1 MNKTITLLFLL
12 LFSINN
18 SSAQC
23 TTGFNGNNTVFT
35 QAVRTGQTFQV
46 SCTGLLSTIVFN
58 PTNPNIDDLRGQG
71 VFVAVRL
78 KDATGAVLAN
88 ATINGA
94 SNTDQ
99 WFNGATITADFT
111 AANLTLNANTTYR
124 WEVFETSNGIPLYLF
139 GRNNTNSYAL
149 GNLFEDNTS
158 LSGVDAEDWTVNVQA
173 NLSAELFEKENITVY
188 PNPSNG
194 IFKIEN
200 DNINKIEVFDLTGK
214 IIKSNKASS
223 PIISIDLT
231 TFETGVYFAKLT
243 NDKNEVTCIKLL
255 KNN

>member
-1 MNKTITLLFLL
+1 MNKSITLLFLL

-23 TTGFNGNNTVFT
+23 TTGFNGSNTAFT
-35 QAVRTGQTFQV
+35 QAIRTGQTFQV
-46 SCTGLLSTIVFN
+46 SCSGLLSTIVFN
-58 PTNPNIDDLRGQG
+58 PTNPNIDDLRGQN
-71 VFVAVRL
+71 VFVGVRL
-78 KDATGAVLAN
+78 KDVNGAVLAN

-124 WEVFETSNGIPLYLF
+124 WEVFETTNDIALYLF

-149 GNLFEDNTS
+149 GNLFEDNAS

-173 NLSAELFEKENITVY
+173 NLSADLFEKQDVRIY
-188 PNPSNG
+188 PNPTTNFITVTGLLNSETYVIYDMMGRQLQNGILNNNDTINIENLAIGKYLLQFSNG
-194 IFKIEN
+194 
-200 DNINKIEVFDLTGK
+200 
-214 IIKSNKASS
+214 ASS
-223 PIISIDLT
+223 SI
-231 TFETGVYFAKLT
+231 
-243 NDKNEVTCIKLL
+243 L
-255 KNN
+255 KN